1 MVFDYNQKF
10 NKVNYNY
17 DPNVLDDIETITQR
31 RMEKSI
37 QLLNPDFHLSD
48 FESVYGLTNDCAYYK
63 TKQITTTTT
72 QTPTSIIVTTTT
84 KTTDNIYLKYNHNTD
99 IWEDIS
105 LTYEIIYNQQHE
117 ESMKRM
123 YEAYQLFGE

>member
-1 MVFDYNQKF
+1 MVFDYNKKF
-10 NKVNYNY
+10 NKVSNDY
-17 DPNVLDDIETITQR
+17 DPNVLDDIETITQN

-37 QLLNPDFHLSD
+37 QLLNPNFHLSD
-48 FESVYGLTNDCAYYK
+48 FESVSGLTNDSAYYK

-72 QTPTSIIVTTTT
+72 KTPTSIIVTTTT
-84 KTTDNIYLKYNHNTD
+84 KTTEPIYLKYDHNTD

-105 LTYEIIYNQQHE
+105 LTYEIIYKQQHN

-123 YEAYQLFGE
+123 YEAKRLFGE